1 MHLRVYS
8 KVEVLCTLQYSH
20 GVTFVYEV
28 ETVNDGYITVTLEV
42 AWSDLRE
49 TPCSVE
55 QKEIVWGVKAVFVL
69 KV

>member
-1 MHLRVYS
+1 MHLGFTL

-28 ETVNDGYITVTLEV
+28 ETVNGGYIIVTLDV

-49 TPCSVE
+49 TLCSVE
-55 QKEIVWGVKAVFVL
+55 QKEIGWGVKAVLVL